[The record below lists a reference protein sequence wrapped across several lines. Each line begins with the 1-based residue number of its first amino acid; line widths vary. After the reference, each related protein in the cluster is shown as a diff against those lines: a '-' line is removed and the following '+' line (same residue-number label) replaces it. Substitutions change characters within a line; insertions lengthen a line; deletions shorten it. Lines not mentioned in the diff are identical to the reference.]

1 MNAGVAEL
9 ARMIEEASGFVVP
22 HRSYGQLAAVARE
35 QVASLKLNGIEQ
47 YMDLLS
53 VKADSPEWR
62 HLLAR
67 ITVKES
73 YLFRGPAQFAALG
86 STILDEF
93 SAIRPDRRLRVWC
106 AGCARGEEAVTLAI
120 VLDSHPIVKAW
131 DWSVLATDVDDQ
143 ALEEARLGRYG
154 ERAVSAVPAEILASR
169 FVRRG
174 DHFEVEP
181 RLLGR
186 IAYRKLNLV
195 DRDAIIEAGPFDVI
209 FLRNVLIYFRPDLQ
223 RRVVQTVERSLSR
236 DGVLFLGPSE
246 SLLSL
251 EATLRPRDLGA
262 SFCYRWPPSGSERRA
277 DTGANRRP
285 IQGAERASHQDPP
298 HRALPPVVTGDEEH
312 RHTLDEP
319 FRRLLDAL
327 EAADFEVARGIALTL
342 RHEFPENPLTHALV
356 GFAASRMTDFET
368 AVLAYR
374 GALYLDAASPEIRFL
389 MAVALEGQGR
399 FDRALRDYRSA
410 LIALGSS
417 PPSASP
423 IFKTLGLPA
432 RDQLA
437 NICRKKI
444 SQIKD

>member
-22 HRSYGQLAAVARE
+22 QRSYGQLAAVARE

-120 VLDSHPIVKAW
+120 VLDSHQIVKAW

-143 ALEEARLGRYG
+143 ALEEARLGLYG

-174 DHFEVEP
+174 DLFEVEP

-223 RRVVQTVERSLSR
+223 RRVVQTVEQSLAQ

-262 SFCYRWPPSGSERRA
+262 SFCYQWPPSGSERRA
-277 DTGANRRP
+277 DTGAIRP
-285 IQGAERASHQDPP
+285 IQGVEHASCQDPP
-298 HRALPPVVTGDEEH
+298 HRALPPVVTRDRKH

-319 FRRLLDAL
+319 IRRLSDAL
-327 EAADFEVARGIALTL
+327 EAVDFEAARGIALTL

-356 GFAASRMTDFET
+356 GFAAYRMTDFEA

-399 FDRALRDYRSA
+399 FDRALREYRSA
-410 LIALGSS
+410 LIALGSA
-417 PPSASP
+417 PPATSP

-444 SQIKD
+444 SINTN

>member
-1 MNAGVAEL
+1 
-9 ARMIEEASGFVVP
+9 MIEEASGFVV
-22 HRSYGQLAAVARE
+22 HQRSYGQLAAVARE
-35 QVASLKLNGIEQ
+35 QVSSLKLTGIEQ

-53 VKADSPEWR
+53 VRPDSPEWR

-93 SAIRPDRRLRVWC
+93 SVIRPDRRLRVWS

-120 VLDSHPIVKAW
+120 VLDSHPVVKAW

-154 ERAVSAVPAEILASR
+154 ERAVSAVPTDVLSSR
-169 FVRRG
+169 FVRRN
-174 DHFEVEP
+174 DLFEVEP

-195 DRDAIIEAGPFDVI
+195 DRDEIVAAGPFDII
-209 FLRNVLIYFRPDLQ
+209 FLRNVLIYFRPDVQ
-223 RRVVQTVERSLSR
+223 RRVVRTVERSLAP

-262 SFCYRWPPSGSERRA
+262 SFCYRWPPSGPA
-277 DTGANRRP
+277 P
-285 IQGAERASHQDPP
+285 GAEGGSDRSL
-298 HRALPPVVTGDEEH
+298 RALEPREREDPVDRAPLPVSGADREH
-312 RHTLDEP
+312 RRTPDEP
-319 FRRLLDAL
+319 IRRLLNAL
-327 EAADFEVARGIALTL
+327 ETADFEAAREIALTL
-342 RHEFPENPLTHALV
+342 RHEFPENPTTHALV
-356 GFAASRMTDFET
+356 GFAASRLTDFEA

-389 MAVALEGQGR
+389 MAVALEGDGR
-399 FDRALRDYRSA
+399 YDRARREYRSA
-410 LIALGSS
+410 LIALGSA
-417 PPSASP
+417 PPAASP
-423 IFKTLGLPA
+423 IYRALGLPN
-432 RDQLA
+432 RDQLVS
-437 NICRKKI
+437 ICRKKI
-444 SQIKD
+444 HEINI